1 MPLWYVLARMRT
13 ALFLV
18 VVSAVMACG
27 KEKVQAVL
35 PDEEDAGFDAGVEV
49 DAGPTYVWDAGVV
62 DAGPPL
68 KGPPYPIVFLHGMAG
83 WGNSGPLD
91 YFNGVGDAL
100 TGAGETDIFFTAVS
114 PYTSSADRAAQLSP
128 QLEAI
133 FAATHA
139 EKINLVAH
147 SQGGLDARLLASPA
161 GLGYGDRIA
170 SITTVSTPH
179 YGTKVADLVIPALG
193 DDAPTVVDPV
203 VEAVVALLGFGIYDL
218 NNQDRTNLRTQLLD
232 LSTDGAAQF
241 NALYVDAPG
250 VIYES
255 YAGRTNLRTGRDA
268 CRNSVIDNDPWDL
281 DPTNPALQLTATY
294 LEGNPFDPDVN
305 DGLVPVESARYGTFV
320 QCIAADH
327 LDEMGMNAGILFNAP
342 DFYVKVVQRIRAR
355 GQ

>member
-1 MPLWYVLARMRT
+1 MRLLL
-13 ALFLV
+13 LFI
-18 VVSAVMACG
+18 VSFAVFACRV
-27 KEKVQAVL
+27 EKVQAVVT
-35 PDEEDAGFDAGVEV
+35 DDDDAGFDAGVEA
-49 DAGPTYVWDAGVV
+49 DAGVLPPWDAGVI

-68 KGPPYPIVFLHGMAG
+68 RGPPYPVVFLHGMAG

-100 TGAGETDIFFTAVS
+100 TAAGETEIFFTEVS
-114 PYTSSADRAAQLSP
+114 PYASSVERAAQLGP

-133 FAATHA
+133 FASTHA
-139 EKINLVAH
+139 AKLNLVAH
-147 SQGGLDARLLASPA
+147 SQGGLDARLLASPN
-161 GLGYGDRIA
+161 GLNYGDRIA

-179 YGTKVADLVIPALG
+179 FGTSVADLVLPVLG
-193 DDAPTVVDPV
+193 EDHPTAVDPV
-203 VEAVVALLGFGIYDL
+203 VEAVVALLGFSVYSLD
-218 NNQDRTNLRTQLLD
+218 NQDRTDLRAQLGD
-232 LSTDGAAQF
+232 LSRDGSAAF

-268 CRNSVIDNDPWDL
+268 CKNSVLANDPWDL

-294 LEGNPFDPDVN
+294 LEGNPFDPNVN

-342 DFYVKVVQRIRAR
+342 DFYVQVVQRLRAR